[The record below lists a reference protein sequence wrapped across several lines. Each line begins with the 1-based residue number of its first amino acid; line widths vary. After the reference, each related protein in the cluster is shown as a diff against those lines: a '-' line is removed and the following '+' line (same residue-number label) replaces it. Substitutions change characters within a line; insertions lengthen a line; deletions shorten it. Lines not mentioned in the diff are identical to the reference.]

1 MSVHKFS
8 SAYKPYSKRLLLLG
22 SGELGKELLL
32 EAHKWGLETHAV
44 ARYEHA
50 PAAQVAHFSYVID
63 MKDETSLRELVNH
76 VKPTYIVPEIESI
89 NVDALQALENEGY
102 NVVPSAKA
110 VYYTMDR
117 ERIRRLAHEKFKL
130 ITSNHKFATTYEEFV
145 EAVKNIG
152 FPCIVKPVM
161 SSSGKGQSVMQSLED
176 VENAWLYAH
185 TDCRGGCDRVIVEKF
200 INFDYEV
207 TFMTVR
213 HKDNDGNDTISFC
226 PPIIHKQKDG
236 DFSESWQ
243 TYNILANKATA
254 ECKKIAKLMVDE
266 LGGYGIFGVEF
277 FVKNNVVYFNEMSP
291 RPHDTAMVTLKT
303 QNMSQFELHLRA
315 IMNIPIPSIEAI
327 MPGVSLPLVVR
338 NYNRQIN
345 GDVIEIPREIFEM
358 KNVSIYIFGK
368 PYADGRRR
376 MGLVLYCAPTVN
388 IAIKKLEE
396 IKKQVQKIFDNKL
409 EGFFINYDSR
419 GYALKIK
426 AENSP
431 LEQDWGGYYI
441 LSPEIQ

>member
-1 MSVHKFS
+1 MSFNTFS

-50 PAAQVAHFSYVID
+50 PATQVAHFSYVID
-63 MKDETSLRELVNH
+63 MKDETALRDLVEQ
-76 VKPTYIVPEIESI
+76 VKPTYIVPEIEAI
-89 NVDALQALENEGY
+89 NVGALQALENEGY

-117 ERIRRLAHEKFKL
+117 ERIRRLAHEKLKL

-145 EAVKNIG
+145 EAVKDIG
-152 FPCIVKPVM
+152 FPCIIKPVM
-161 SSSGKGQSVMQSLED
+161 SSSGKGQSVMKSMDD
-176 VENAWLYAH
+176 VEYAWSYAH
-185 TDCRGGCDRVIVEKF
+185 TNSRGGCERVIVEKF

-207 TFMTVR
+207 TLMTIR
-213 HKDNDGNDTISFC
+213 HRDNDGNDTISFC

-243 TYNILANKATA
+243 TYNILANRAHA
-254 ECKKIAKLMVDE
+254 ECKKIAGLMVNE

-277 FVKNNVVYFNEMSP
+277 FVKENVVYFNEMAP
-291 RPHDTAMVTLKT
+291 RPHDTAMLTLKT

-315 IMNIPIPSIEAI
+315 IMDIPIPTIEAE
-327 MPGVSLPLVVR
+327 MPGVSLPLIVR
-338 NYNRQIN
+338 NYDRQIN
-345 GDVIEIPREIFEM
+345 GDVIEIPRKLFEI
-358 KNVSIYIFGK
+358 KNVSTYIFGK

-376 MGLVLYCAPTVN
+376 MGLVLYCAPT
-388 IAIKKLEE
+388 ISMAIRKLEE
-396 IKKQVQKIFDNKL
+396 IKKMIPDYV
-409 EGFFINYDSR
+409 
-419 GYALKIK
+419 
-426 AENSP
+426 P
-431 LEQDWGGYYI
+431 
-441 LSPEIQ
+441 

>member
-1 MSVHKFS
+1 MSIHTFS

-63 MKDETSLRELVNH
+63 MKDERALRELVEH

-89 NVDALQALENEGY
+89 NVGALQALENEGY

-130 ITSNHKFATTYEEFV
+130 ITSNHKFATTYEEFI
-145 EAVKNIG
+145 EAVKDIG
-152 FPCIVKPVM
+152 FPCVIKPVM
-161 SSSGKGQSVMQSLED
+161 SSSGKGQSVMHSLED
-176 VENAWLYAH
+176 VEGAWSYAH
-185 TDCRGGCDRVIVEKF
+185 TNCRGGCDRVIVEKF
-200 INFDYEV
+200 IHFDYEV
-207 TFMTVR
+207 TLMTIR
-213 HKDNDGNDTISFC
+213 HRDNEGNDTLSFC

-243 TYNILANKATA
+243 TYNILANRAHA
-254 ECKKIAKLMVDE
+254 ECKKIAGLMVNE

-277 FVKNNVVYFNEMSP
+277 FIKESIVYFNEMSP
-291 RPHDTAMVTLKT
+291 RPHDTAMITLKT

-315 IMNIPIPSIEAI
+315 IMNIPIPKINAD
-327 MPGVSLPLVVR
+327 MPGVSLPLIVR
-338 NYNRQIN
+338 NHNNPENSDIVKIPTKLFEIS
-345 GDVIEIPREIFEM
+345 DV
-358 KNVSIYIFGK
+358 STYIFGK
-368 PYADGRRR
+368 PYSYGRRR
-376 MGLVLYCAPTVN
+376 MGLILYVAPT
-388 IAIKKLEE
+388 IGMAIEKLEE
-396 IKKQVQKIFDNKL
+396 IKKMIPD
-409 EGFFINYDSR
+409 
-419 GYALKIK
+419 
-426 AENSP
+426 
-431 LEQDWGGYYI
+431 YI
-441 LSPEIQ
+441 P